1 MSATNPPR
9 HAGPPTV
16 TLIAAVARNGVIG
29 DAGDLLWRLP
39 EDMQH
44 FRRTT
49 LGHPVVMGRKTW
61 DSIPTKF
68 RPLPGRTSIVLTR
81 QAGWRAEGALVAHDM
96 AGAIAQAR
104 SAPGGEHVFVAGGAE
119 IYALALPLAD
129 ELLLTELARDFDGD
143 ARFPAWSR
151 AAYAEARRETHRA
164 AAPDEF
170 TFDFATYRRKPPG
183 G

>member
-1 MSATNPPR
+1 MSAPPPTR
-9 HAGPPTV
+9 RDGPPTV
-16 TLIAAVARNGVIG
+16 VLIAAVARNGVIG

-49 LGHPVVMGRKTW
+49 MGHPVVMGRKTW
-61 DSIPTKF
+61 DSIPAKF

-81 QAGWRAEGALVAHDM
+81 QAGWQAEGAQVAHTL
-96 AGAIAQAR
+96 AEAIAQAR
-104 SAPGGEHVFVAGGAE
+104 SAPGGERVFVAGGAE

-143 ARFPAWSR
+143 ARFPAWPR
-151 AAYAEARRETHRA
+151 ADFDEAARETLRA
-164 AAPDEF
+164 AAPNEF
-170 TFDFATYRRKPPG
+170 AFDFATYRRKPARA
-183 G
+183 